1 MRLKFPEIADPPDVI
16 ADAVALLIMPG
27 EFAAANFFTERN
39 RFQDRAIAKASTDD
53 VVTFSYSRLTTA
65 GRKRFHQIEAANVI
79 APLFALV
86 TDAAIGPADDA
97 TLHQVSKKPV
107 QLSASVSWAGQT
119 AAAKTRRRHSEIA
132 AILLHQNIRRHFR
145 GPKKRMLG
153 RIDAHRFGNSRF
165 EFVTGLDFPARF
177 EFAQRQTIGSIAVH
191 LIGGRK
197 NERRFRAVFARR
209 LEQIQGAVGIDREIG
224 LRLSRGPIM

>member
-1 MRLKFPEIADPPDVI
+1 MRLKFPDIADPPDVI

-39 RFQDRAIAKASTDD
+39 RFQDRAIAKASTAH
-53 VVTFSYSRLTTA
+53 VVNFRYSRLINE
-65 GRKRFHQIEAANVI
+65 GSKRFHQIEAVNVI
-79 APLFALV
+79 AHLFALV
-86 TDAAIGPADDA
+86 TEDAIGPADDA
-97 TLHQVSKKPV
+97 TLHQVSEKPV

-132 AILLHQNIRRHFR
+132 AILLHQNICRHFR

-177 EFAQRQTIGSIAVH
+177 EFAQRQTIGSIA
-191 LIGGRK
+191 
-197 NERRFRAVFARR
+197 
-209 LEQIQGAVGIDREIG
+209 
-224 LRLSRGPIM
+224 